1 MARGLSF
8 HVAVSYQ
15 TLTSSRP
22 GSGLHH
28 LLPHPDPQLL
38 AQCPAQRVHS
48 RKFTSVRDSGETPGK
63 AFRQLGLGDGNKQS
77 PSLRASKKRTDALPQ
92 GGTGHQPQLP
102 CSQRERGWEGKEGLG
117 PRSCLPGPRPGPS
130 AWTRN
135 RDWQEPLL
143 GQALEC
149 WPPPRVLRSSASRK
163 PLLHA
168 QASLIFFSLELC
180 QQLN

>member
-15 TLTSSRP
+15 TLTSSKP

-28 LLPHPDPQLL
+28 LPPTPPRLL

-77 PSLRASKKRTDALPQ
+77 PSLRASKKRADSGCPKAAL
-92 GGTGHQPQLP
+92 GTSPSFLVP
-102 CSQRERGWEGKEGLG
+102 RESGVGRG
-117 PRSCLPGPRPGPS
+117 
-130 AWTRN
+130 
-135 RDWQEPLL
+135 
-143 GQALEC
+143 
-149 WPPPRVLRSSASRK
+149 RK
-163 PLLHA
+163 A
-168 QASLIFFSLELC
+168 
-180 QQLN
+180 